1 MQSEDRPLK
10 LPPAHGASPRMN
22 VEHQPSAA
30 STRAGEAGEPISEAQ
45 SQDLKMIHW
54 YKLANEAAMKAA
66 LVKHKRF
73 KEVPR

>member
-1 MQSEDRPLK
+1 MSSEQGSPAK
-10 LPPAHGASPRMN
+10 LPPAHGASPRPGS
-22 VEHQPSAA
+22 EAPSARK
-30 STRAGEAGEPISEAQ
+30 SGVHDSSLSSSE
-45 SQDLKMIHW
+45 QDLKMIHW